1 MLFIQVDL
9 KQGGTM
15 ADINTYISRP
25 SPDEPERMDRHNELA
40 HWDRDS
46 ALELATQEGIELD
59 SRHWEVITFLRRYY
73 LDHGWPA
80 QPRVLIREL
89 EASFHDKGGTRY
101 LYRLFPQG
109 PLAQG
114 TRIAGL
120 PEPANVTND
129 SFGYVQ

>member
-1 MLFIQVDL
+1 
-9 KQGGTM
+9 M

-25 SPDEPERMDRHNELA
+25 RHDSPERMDRHIEIA

-46 ALELATQEGIELD
+46 AGHAAASEGIELAD
-59 SRHWEVITFLRRYY
+59 AHCEVITFLRRYY
-73 LDHGWPA
+73 LDHGWPR
-80 QPRVLIREL
+80 QPRVLINEMDNAFS
-89 EASFHDKGGTRY
+89 EQGGTRY

-109 PLAQG
+109 PLTQG

-120 PEPANVTND
+120 PEPANVNNR